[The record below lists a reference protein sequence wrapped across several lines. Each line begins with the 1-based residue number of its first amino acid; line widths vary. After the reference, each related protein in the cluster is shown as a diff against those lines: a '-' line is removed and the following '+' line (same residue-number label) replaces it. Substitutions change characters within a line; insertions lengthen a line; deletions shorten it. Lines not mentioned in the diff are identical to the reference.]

1 MRGFICALVFLLP
14 LPASAHVRLLRSDP
28 AAGSHV
34 ASPSTIRLWFSE
46 RPDLALT
53 SITLHNDNGTTF
65 SVRPP
70 QAAVNDFTQLSFS
83 VASALPAGHYTVE
96 WRAMSSDGHPSG
108 GRFSFMVTGSPAAVD
123 QPNAAL
129 DTVASSTGSATMIP
143 MQHDMGTDMEGSAS
157 IANSLARAVTFAGIL
172 LIIGV
177 VVFNLLV
184 LARASLIGGELVW
197 RMESRAATVGVGAG
211 VLVILAAFA
220 RIILESRVM
229 ASMPGMET
237 MGISTMLRHTLW
249 GFGMQLQLV
258 AAFLAVIAF
267 SIAIQRARFAWL
279 LASVAATALA
289 LSPAF
294 AGHAAASA
302 RFPAFVILTDFLHVV
317 GGASWLGNLACVM
330 LIGVPVIV
338 RAGGDDRWQSVST
351 LVNTFSPIALAS
363 ATLVVLSGVIAAT
376 VHLEKVSALWSTK
389 YGQVLLWKVAFV
401 IIAIVIGAYNFRRV
415 QPQLVREEGTRW
427 LRRST
432 TLELAAATLIVV
444 ITGVLTG
451 LAP

>member
-28 AAGSHV
+28 ASGSRV
-34 ASPSTIRLWFSE
+34 ASPATIRLWFSE

-53 SITLHNDNGTTF
+53 SITLRDYKGTTF

-70 QAAVNDFTQLSFS
+70 HTTANDLTQLSFPIDS
-83 VASALPAGHYTVE
+83 VLLAGHYTVE

-108 GRFSFMVTGSPAAVD
+108 GRFSFTVTGSPTGVAA
-123 QPNAAL
+123 PNAAGAAG
-129 DTVASSTGSATMIP
+129 DTNTPVTSMAP
-143 MQHDMGTDMEGSAS
+143 MQHTMEASAS
-157 IANSLARAVTFAGIL
+157 VANSLARAATFAGIL
-172 LIIGV
+172 LVVGV
-177 VVFNLLV
+177 VVFNLLIV
-184 LARASLIGGELVW
+184 ARSNQIGSELVW
-197 RMESRAATVGVGAG
+197 RMESRAAAVGVAAG
-211 VLVILAAFA
+211 ILVMIAAFA
-220 RIILESRVM
+220 RISLESQMM
-229 ASMPGMET
+229 ADMPGMAT
-237 MGISTMLRHTLW
+237 MGMSAMLLHTLW

-258 AAFLAVIAF
+258 AAFVAVIAF
-267 SIAIQRARFAWL
+267 SIAIQRVRFAWV
-279 LASVAATALA
+279 LASIAATALA

-302 RFPAFVILTDFLHVV
+302 RFPAFMIFTDFLHVV

-330 LIGVPVIV
+330 LIGVPLIV
-338 RAGGDDRWQSVST
+338 RAGGDNKWQSVSL

-363 ATLVVLSGVIAAT
+363 AALVVLSGIIAAT
-376 VHLEKVSALWSTK
+376 VHLEKLSALWSTR
-389 YGQVLLWKVAFV
+389 YGQVLLWKVAVV

-415 QPQLVREEGTRW
+415 QPQLVREEGTKR

-432 TLELAAATLIVV
+432 ALELTAAVLIVV

-451 LAP
+451 IAP